1 VWRPWGSAG
10 AGADTAAVRSAV
22 PVLLVS
28 GAYDPET
35 PPAWAA
41 AAART
46 LPNARALTLSGMTH
60 APTQMWDAP
69 CAMRVAAAFVEDPA
83 RDPAVGSA
91 GACLAA
97 LRPPTFMTP
106 GPAGAPTGAR

>member
-1 VWRPWGSAG
+1 
-10 AGADTAAVRSAV
+10 V
-22 PVLLVS
+22 PVLLLS

-46 LPNARALTLSGMTH
+46 LPNARALTLPGMTH

-69 CAMRVAAAFVEDPA
+69 CAMQVAAAFVDDPTREPTTSTA
-83 RDPAVGSA
+83 R
-91 GACLAA
+91 ACLAA
-97 LRPPTFMTP
+97 LRPPTFVTP
-106 GPAGAPTGAR
+106 